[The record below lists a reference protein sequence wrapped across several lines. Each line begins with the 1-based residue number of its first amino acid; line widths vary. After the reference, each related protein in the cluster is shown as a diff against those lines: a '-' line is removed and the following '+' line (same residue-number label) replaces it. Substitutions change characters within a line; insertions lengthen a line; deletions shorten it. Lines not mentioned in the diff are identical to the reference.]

1 MKMQWFYH
9 TDLTT
14 TEANELI
21 SRYNSRNV
29 QTQKTLSADPRL
41 WVVAA
46 ILPFSEREPRADRRY
61 EQRIFQ

>member
-1 MKMQWFYH
+1 MKMQWFFH

-21 SRYNSRNV
+21 SRYNSRNI
-29 QTQKTLSADPRL
+29 QTKKTLSADPRL

-46 ILPFSEREPRADRRY
+46 YLPYSEREPRVDKKF
-61 EQRIFQ
+61 QSRIWQ